1 MHIHIRTP
9 MQRDPLTPWETP
21 TLEEHPLDIANG
33 PGAADDGEDWEEEGQ
48 FAGSP

>member
-1 MHIHIRTP
+1 
-9 MQRDPLTPWETP
+9 MQDMSRTPWETP
-21 TLEEHPLDIANG
+21 TLEEPLDLTNG